1 MLADYEELTS
11 YLLGHELISAERIVA
26 GDLTIL
32 DVSRRHASYEVV
44 TDGGPSYFLKQDVRD
59 GPAAAGEASIA
70 TVSHEASVYRMFARA
85 RRATVLRRYLPRCYR
100 FDPAERLLVLE
111 SVRGSRN
118 LAQHHLSSGRFSSAV
133 ARELG
138 KAVGILHAAFRAGSG
153 ETEEIRRLP
162 ANPPWVFG
170 LPWPTLQLYLASSGG
185 NREFLK
191 IVQASGDLATRF
203 DELGTEWR
211 ADTLI
216 HGDLKWS
223 NCLVV
228 TVARSAAR
236 RRARI
241 RLVDWELACRGDAS
255 WDVGGLFSEYLN
267 LWLSAIPI
275 SGDEPPDRFL
285 DLARFQL
292 PSMWPSIRAFW
303 TAYVQATRL
312 APRDAA
318 ERLVRAVRYSAARLV
333 QTAYEQLQDQSTVT
347 NGAIYRLQLCHNIL
361 ERPEEAAVQLLGLPV
376 PETPR
381 GD

>member
-1 MLADYEELTS
+1 
-11 YLLGHELISAERIVA
+11 
-26 GDLTIL
+26 
-32 DVSRRHASYEVV
+32 
-44 TDGGPSYFLKQDVRD
+44 
-59 GPAAAGEASIA
+59 
-70 TVSHEASVYRMFARA
+70 MFARA
-85 RRATVLRRYLPRCYR
+85 RRAGALRRYLPRCYR
-100 FDPAERLLVLE
+100 FDPAQRLLVLE
-111 SVRGSRN
+111 SVSGSRN
-118 LAQHHLSSGRFSSAV
+118 LAQHHLSSGRFSSAI

-138 KAVGILHAAFRAGSG
+138 KAVGILHAAVRAGSG

-170 LPWPTLQLYLASSGG
+170 LPRPTLQLYLASSGG

-191 IVQASGDLATRF
+191 IVQASGDLGPVRRARNGMEGGHAHPWRPEVEQLFRGDGVRF
-203 DELGTEWR
+203 
-211 ADTLI
+211 
-216 HGDLKWS
+216 
-223 NCLVV
+223 
-228 TVARSAAR
+228 AAR

-275 SGDEPPDRFL
+275 SGDEPPDRYL
-285 DLARFQL
+285 DLARFPL
-292 PSMWPSIRAFW
+292 PAMWPSIRAFW
-303 TAYVQATRL
+303 IGYVHAARL

-333 QTAYEQLQDQSTVT
+333 QTAYEQLQDQGTVT